1 MEKITAYSVL
11 NEDYTDKLRNRLVL
25 KPGSTMTDTDFTAI
39 TYPIKLLS
47 IYGLFNNNRAVTID
61 MMGDS
66 LVRDVETGVCS
77 KSNKISV
84 IKEINSLDLVFE
96 EVWLDRACDNIP
108 TRISNLNKHHHYR
121 EVVITGKYGDLV
133 ANLEYDFSPMIS
145 CKDNNVINITGNNC
159 TVNSSGMKSRLFI
172 EGSQNRVC
180 ANGSGTCITSIG
192 MYNYIS
198 ASGPE
203 CTICSGGDRTEISVS
218 NAYAKIGA
226 LGNNTNVSITGRC
239 AQVYCSGDNSRVS
252 SVGEKSIIKCTGEN
266 CIISAVSGSVVSAS
280 LGSWITL
287 TKTKT
292 NSDGSIISEVI
303 TWKVDGE
310 CIFPDVFYKFNDLD
324 FEPIKEADIKKYLDY
339 GN

>member
-11 NEDYTDKLRNRLVL
+11 NRDYTDKLRNRLVL
-25 KPGSTMTDTDFTAI
+25 KPGSTKTVTDFSAI
-39 TYPIKLLS
+39 TYPIVLLS
-47 IYGLFNNNRAVTID
+47 IYGLFNNNRVVTID
-61 MMGDS
+61 MMGDL
-66 LVRDVETGVCS
+66 LVRDVGTGIC

-84 IKEINSLDLVFE
+84 IKEISSLDLVFE
-96 EVWLDRACDNIP
+96 EVWLDRDCDNIP
-108 TRISNLNKHHHYR
+108 TRISNINKHHHYK

-133 ANLEYDFSPMIS
+133 ANLEYDFSPIIS
-145 CKDNNVINITGNNC
+145 CKEKSIINVTGNNC
-159 TVNSSGMKSRLFI
+159 NVNSSGMKSRLFI
-172 EGSQNRVC
+172 GGSQNRVC

-192 MYNYIS
+192 KYNYIS

-218 NAYAKIGA
+218 NTHAKIGA

-324 FEPIKEADIKKYLDY
+324 FEPIKEADIKKYLNY

>member
-11 NEDYTDKLRNRLVL
+11 KRDYTDKLKNRLVL
-25 KPGSTMTDTDFTAI
+25 KPGSTKTVTDFSAF
-39 TYPIKLLS
+39 TYPIVLLS
-47 IYGLFNNNRAVTID
+47 IYGLFNNNRVVTID
-61 MMGDS
+61 MMGDL
-66 LVRDVETGVCS
+66 LVRDVGTGIC

-84 IKEINSLDLVFE
+84 IKEISSLDLVFE
-96 EVWLDRACDNIP
+96 EVWLDRDCDNIP
-108 TRISNLNKHHHYR
+108 TRISNINKHHHYK

-133 ANLEYDFSPMIS
+133 ANLEYDFSPIIS
-145 CKDNNVINITGNNC
+145 CKEKSIINVTGNNC
-159 TVNSSGMKSRLFI
+159 NVNSSGMMSRLFI
-172 EGSQNRVC
+172 GGSQNRVC

-192 MYNYIS
+192 KYNYIS

-218 NAYAKIGA
+218 NTHAKIGA
-226 LGNNTNVSITGRC
+226 LGNNTNVSITGNY
-239 AQVYCSGDNSRVS
+239 AQVYCGGDNSRVS

-287 TKTKT
+287 TKIRK
-292 NSDGSIISEVI
+292 NGDGNAVPIDVV

-310 CIFPDVFYKFNDLD
+310 CIFPGVYYKLSDDD
-324 FEPIKEADIKKYLDY
+324 FEPVKMLGSIAENIE
-339 GN
+339 

>member
-1 MEKITAYSVL
+1 MEKITVYSVL
-11 NEDYTDKLRNRLVL
+11 NRDYTDKLRNRLVL
-25 KPGSTMTDTDFTAI
+25 KPGSTKTVTDFSAI
-39 TYPIKLLS
+39 TYPIVLLS
-47 IYGLFNNNRAVTID
+47 IYGLFNNNRVVTID
-61 MMGDS
+61 MMGDL
-66 LVRDVETGVCS
+66 LVRDVGTGIC

-84 IKEINSLDLVFE
+84 IKEISSLDLVFE
-96 EVWLDRACDNIP
+96 EVWLDRDCDNIP
-108 TRISNLNKHHHYR
+108 TRISNINKHHHYK

-133 ANLEYDFSPMIS
+133 ANLEYDFSPIIS
-145 CKDNNVINITGNNC
+145 CKEKSIINVTGNNC
-159 TVNSSGMKSRLFI
+159 TVNSSGMGSRLFI

-218 NAYAKIGA
+218 NNYAKIGA
-226 LGNNTNVSITGRC
+226 LGNNTNVSITGRR

-287 TKTKT
+287 TKIRK
-292 NSDGSIISEVI
+292 NGDGNAVPIDVV

-310 CIFPDVFYKFNDLD
+310 CIFPGVYYKLSDDD
-324 FEPIKEADIKKYLDY
+324 FEPVKMLGSIAENIE
-339 GN
+339 

>member
-11 NEDYTDKLRNRLVL
+11 NRDYTDKLRNRLVL
-25 KPGSTMTDTDFTAI
+25 KPGSTKTVTDFSAI
-39 TYPIKLLS
+39 TYPIVLLS
-47 IYGLFNNNRAVTID
+47 IYGLFNNYRVVTID
-61 MMGDS
+61 MMGDL
-66 LVRDVETGVCS
+66 LVRDVGTGIC

-84 IKEINSLDLVFE
+84 IKEISSLDLVFE
-96 EVWLDRACDNIP
+96 EVWLDRDCDNIP
-108 TRISNLNKHHHYR
+108 TRISNINKHHHYK

-133 ANLEYDFSPMIS
+133 ANLEYDFSPIIS
-145 CKDNNVINITGNNC
+145 CKEKSIINVTGNNC
-159 TVNSSGMKSRLFI
+159 NVNSSGMNSRLFI
-172 EGSQNRVC
+172 GGSQNRVC

-192 MYNYIS
+192 KYNYIS

-218 NAYAKIGA
+218 NTNAKIGA
-226 LGNNTNVSITGRC
+226 LGNNTNVSITGRR

-292 NSDGSIISEVI
+292 NSDGSITSEVI

-324 FEPIKEADIKKYLDY
+324 FEPINEADIKKYLDY

>member
-1 MEKITAYSVL
+1 
-11 NEDYTDKLRNRLVL
+11 
-25 KPGSTMTDTDFTAI
+25 
-39 TYPIKLLS
+39 
-47 IYGLFNNNRAVTID
+47 
-61 MMGDS
+61 MGDL
-66 LVRDVETGVCS
+66 LVRDVGTGIC

-84 IKEINSLDLVFE
+84 IKEISSLDLVFE
-96 EVWLDRACDNIP
+96 EVWLDRDCDNIP
-108 TRISNLNKHHHYR
+108 TRISNINKHHHYK

-133 ANLEYDFSPMIS
+133 ANLEYDFSPIIS
-145 CKDNNVINITGNNC
+145 CKEKSIINVTGNNC
-159 TVNSSGMKSRLFI
+159 NVNSSGMKSRLFI
-172 EGSQNRVC
+172 GGSQNRVC

-192 MYNYIS
+192 KYNYIS

-218 NAYAKIGA
+218 NTHAKIGA

-324 FEPIKEADIKKYLDY
+324 FEPIKEADIKKYLNY